1 MIFDVSGKRIVFG
14 MEWGAL
20 LSEADVHS
28 LAREAKSPFVWT
40 QDKAFYYGVLNA
52 KDRQEK
58 LKAPLY
64 SGAIALQHRFHE
76 VPNLMLALEVPDGTF
91 IACGI
96 HQSRPRSGFD
106 MIVPDQA
113 ALEALIKKFKELC
126 KGDSFKLI
134 GDAKIP
140 GIDRVTMADI
150 LESVDSTA
158 QLRRVKSALV
168 NPIAAILVGSA
179 IVFGGGYLWHM
190 YSNYRAAKAQR
201 IAMAAQKSSQTLYA
215 EELAARRNDAALLAR
230 SVGEILNPIRSAQ
243 PSLGG
248 WPLSKTTCNVS
259 IEKQFVCTFE
269 YTRREQ
275 SAATYKTFVDA
286 AGKNFDNVE
295 FAGNVAKGTK
305 QFKSPALVD
314 QGKAL
319 DAAKTQRDETIE
331 FGSELQR
338 LAKFGKAK
346 LDEHQPFAIPPNAVV
361 GELTTPPLGAANW
374 EFAGPVRSLKGFAG
388 LPAYATISKVVVA
401 FGDKAAYG
409 LQESIGMATVSGR
422 IFSKPN

>member
-20 LSEADVHS
+20 LSEADVHK
-28 LAREAKSPFVWT
+28 LAREAKSPFVWS
-40 QDKAFYYGVLNA
+40 QDKAFFYGVLNA

-58 LKAPLY
+58 LKAPIY
-64 SGAIALQHRFHE
+64 SGAMALQHRFHE
-76 VPNLMLALEVPDGTF
+76 VPNLMLALEVPDGSF

-106 MIVPDQA
+106 MVLPDQA

-134 GDAKIP
+134 GDAKVP
-140 GIDRVTMADI
+140 GIERVTMADI
-150 LESVDSTA
+150 VESVDNTA

-179 IVFGGGYLWHM
+179 IVVGGGYLWHM
-190 YSNYRAAKAQR
+190 YSKYRAAEAQR
-201 IAMAAQKSSQTLYA
+201 IAMAAQKTSQTLYA
-215 EELAARRNDAALLAR
+215 EELAARRNDAALPAQ
-230 SVGEILNPIRSAQ
+230 SVAEILNPIRAMQ

-248 WPLSKTTCNVS
+248 WPLSEAMCNVS

-269 YTRREQ
+269 YRRRED
-275 SAATYKTFVDA
+275 SSATYKSFVDA
-286 AGKNFDNVE
+286 AGKAFDSTE
-295 FAGNVAKGTK
+295 FVGNLVKGTK
-305 QFKSPALVD
+305 QYKSPAFII
-314 QGKAL
+314 QGKVL
-319 DAAKTQRDETIE
+319 DAAKGQRDETIE

-338 LAKFGKAK
+338 FAKFGKAK
-346 LDEHQPFAIPPNAVV
+346 IEGYQPFAVPPNAIV
-361 GELTTPPLGAANW
+361 GELTTPPFGAANW
-374 EFAGPVRSLKGFAG
+374 EFAGPVRSLKGFAAF
-388 LPAYATISKVVVA
+388 PEYSTISKVVVVL
-401 FGDKAAYG
+401 GDKPAYG
-409 LQESIGMATVSGR
+409 MQESIGMVTVTGR

>member
-1 MIFDVSGKRIVFG
+1 MIFDVSGKRMVFG

-28 LAREAKSPFVWT
+28 LAREAKSPYVWT

-52 KDRQEK
+52 TDRQEK
-58 LKAPLY
+58 LRTPMY
-64 SGAIALQHRFHE
+64 SGAIVLHHRYHE

-140 GIDRVTMADI
+140 GIERVTMADI
-150 LESVDSTA
+150 VEGVDSTA

-168 NPIAAILVGSA
+168 NPLAAIAVGSA
-179 IVFGGGYLWHM
+179 VIIGGGYLWHM
-190 YSNYRAAKAQR
+190 YSVYRTAEAQR
-201 IAMAAQKSSQTLYA
+201 IAMAAQKSSQTLYT
-215 EELAARRNDAALLAR
+215 EELAARRNDAALQAQ
-230 SVGEILNPIRSAQ
+230 SVAAIITPIRAMR
-243 PSLGG
+243 PSLGD
-248 WPLSKTTCNVS
+248 WPLSKATCNVS
-259 IEKQFVCTFE
+259 IEKMFVCTFE

-286 AGKNFDNVE
+286 AGKTFDSTE
-295 FAGNVAKGTK
+295 FSGNVAKGTK
-305 QFKSPALVD
+305 QYKSPALVT
-314 QGKAL
+314 QAKAL
-319 DAAKTQRDETIE
+319 DAAKVQRDETVE

-346 LDEHQPFAIPPNAVV
+346 LEEHQPFAVPANAVV
-361 GELTTPPLGAANW
+361 GELTAPPVGAANW
-374 EFAGPVRSLKGFAG
+374 EFAGPIRSLKGFAAF
-388 LPAYATISKVVVA
+388 PSYATISKVVVI
-401 FGDKAAYG
+401 FGDKPAYG
-409 LQESIGMATVSGR
+409 MQESIGMATVSGR